1 MRGLKFLII
10 LLLVTVFKCLGQ
22 APNIGFENG
31 TFDNW
36 VCSVGLVDA
45 SGNISVTAS
54 GPIYG
59 RHTIIGKESAN
70 RLDPYGHFHILCP
83 NGSKYSLQLGG
94 PDTGRKVEQITY
106 TLKVPSG
113 LPYSIVLNYA
123 VVLENPNHQPYEQ
136 PRFTA
141 KIYDITDDKYLNCPA
156 FDFVASSLLP
166 GFRPGSKDVTYK
178 DWTSATINLSAY
190 PGKMVRLEFTAIDCT
205 RGGHFGYAYLDLNEN
220 VGSPITGNAY
230 CVGQNTVTLTAPYG
244 FAGYQWY
251 DANNVLLNAPFGNDD
266 VVQPTGNGRTLTMSP
281 PPPDGSKYSV
291 VVFPYDGLGC
301 VDTLYTTVNKIDEG
315 FKLKVLDTV
324 FGCPSTGVDLT
335 ASSVTAGTSNATTFS
350 YYLDSLAVSYLPN
363 PDKVLVPGVYYIRG
377 VNTEGCMN
385 TLPVRVSLS
394 MPFIAVIDP
403 PPVNFPTLVD
413 LSRTYTHHPA
423 FTYSYYSDAKATV
436 PLNNYMTIPA
446 TGTYFIKA
454 ENKAGCDTITP
465 VKVVVNPPPYTI
477 TAPNTFTPNNDGV
490 NDQFNVSIIGHIR
503 FDYLKIYSR
512 YGQIVFSST
521 SPEQNWD
528 GRVNGKL
535 VDVGTYYWI
544 FEGTNDY
551 YHSQITR
558 SGSITLLR

>member
-1 MRGLKFLII
+1 MRGLKVLII
-10 LLLVTVFKCLGQ
+10 LLLLTCFRCLGQ

-45 SGNISVTAS
+45 LGNVSVTAS

-70 RLDPYGHFHILCP
+70 VLDPYGHFHILCP

-113 LPYSIVLNYA
+113 LPYSIILNYA

-141 KIYDITDDKYLNCPA
+141 KIYDITDDKYLSCPA

-166 GFRPGSKDVTYK
+166 GFRPGAKDVTYK

-230 CVGQNTVTLTAPYG
+230 CAGQNTVKLTAPYG
-244 FAGYQWY
+244 FAGYNWY
-251 DANNVLLNAPFGNDD
+251 DANNVLQNIPFGNDD
-266 VVQPTGNGRTLTMSP
+266 FQHTGNGRTLTISP
-281 PPPDGSKYSV
+281 PPPDGTKYSV

-301 VDTLYTTVNKIDEG
+301 IDTLYTTVNKIDEG

-324 FGCPSTGVDLT
+324 FGCPATGVDLT
-335 ASSVTAGTSNATTFS
+335 AASVTAGTSNGTTFS

-363 PDKVLVPGVYYIRG
+363 PDKVLVPGVYYIQG
-377 VNTEGCMN
+377 INTEGCMN
-385 TLPVRVSLS
+385 ILPVRVSIG
-394 MPFIAVIDP
+394 MPVINVVDP
-403 PPVNFPTLVD
+403 QPVNFPTRVD
-413 LSRTYTHHPA
+413 LSRA
-423 FTYSYYSDAKATV
+423 FTHYPKLTYNYYTDAKVIV
-436 PLNNYMTIPA
+436 PVKDFTGVP
-446 TGTYFIKA
+446 TSGTYYVKA
-454 ENKAGCDTITP
+454 ENQAGCDTIVP
-465 VKVVVNPPPYTI
+465 IKVVINPPQYTI

-490 NDQFNVSIIGHIR
+490 NDLFNVLIDGYIR
-503 FDYLKIYSR
+503 FNYLKIYSR
-512 YGQIVFSST
+512 YGQLLFSST

-528 GRVNGKL
+528 GKVNGKL

-551 YHSQITR
+551 YHSKITR